1 MISLSARAAGT
12 TAAKLPRRGSVIAL
26 LCLLL
31 FLCVAGKVDAQKKG
45 ISAQLT
51 MGLPTGDFG
60 ELVKTGYGVQGS
72 YLYELSYNL
81 VVGGGLGF
89 KYFSHKTLDAGFFT
103 VPLMGVFRWHIPVG
117 DARLYLGTEFGL
129 HLVTVNE
136 AVTSTR
142 TRTIR
147 ETDFGASPLVGVL
160 VPLGGTW
167 LDMTVRYDFIGTSGP
182 DATWIGLNAGLLFGL

>member
-1 MISLSARAAGT
+1 MMPVSTQAAHAT
-12 TAAKLPRRGSVIAL
+12 TRPFPHRGFVTAL
-26 LCLLL
+26 FCAVLLMWT
-31 FLCVAGKVDAQKKG
+31 AGNACAQKKG

-51 MGLPTGDFG
+51 VGLPTGDFG
-60 ELVKTGYGVQGS
+60 KLVKTGYGAQGS
-72 YLYELSYNL
+72 YLYELSPNL

-103 VPLMGVFRWHIPVG
+103 VPLMGVFRWHIPMG
-117 DARLYLGTEFGL
+117 DTRLYLGTEFGL

-147 ETDFGASPLVGVL
+147 ETDFGASPMVGAL
-160 VPLGGTW
+160 IPLGGTR
-167 LDMTVRYDFIGTSGP
+167 LDLTVRYDFIGTSGP
-182 DATWIGLNAGLLFGL
+182 DATWIGLNAGILFGL